1 MKSVERCDRLTKIIE
16 WKETH
21 NRTQPNCNSSDAY
34 EKQLGIWLNR
44 FKTLNRLGKMPP
56 SDIEFIKNSACP
68 DLLQIVRDPVK
79 NFEKANWSN
88 VYNKR
93 DEKFVVKLKQ
103 AMEYHIIHGKFPEYY
118 DYVSIMSNKD
128 RYPKSVEFMSNPD
141 GFRSWHE
148 TEQLNRVTEIINY
161 CVANDLVIP
170 ASTST
175 SKIERQY
182 NRFIVYLRKG
192 EGKTHQSVLD
202 YIKQSERPN
211 LLQSGV
217 SMRVKLVGK

>member
-1 MKSVERCDRLTKIIE
+1 MTNMKSVERCDRLTKIIE

-93 DEKFVVKLKQ
+93 DEKFVVKLNRQ
-103 AMEYHIIHGKFPEYY
+103 WNIILFT
-118 DYVSIMSNKD
+118 VNSLSIMI
-128 RYPKSVEFMSNPD
+128 M
-141 GFRSWHE
+141 
-148 TEQLNRVTEIINY
+148 
-161 CVANDLVIP
+161 CV
-170 ASTST
+170 
-175 SKIERQY
+175 
-182 NRFIVYLRKG
+182 
-192 EGKTHQSVLD
+192 
-202 YIKQSERPN
+202 
-211 LLQSGV
+211 
-217 SMRVKLVGK
+217 

>member
-1 MKSVERCDRLTKIIE
+1 
-16 WKETH
+16 
-21 NRTQPNCNSSDAY
+21 
-34 EKQLGIWLNR
+34 
-44 FKTLNRLGKMPP
+44 
-56 SDIEFIKNSACP
+56 
-68 DLLQIVRDPVK
+68 
-79 NFEKANWSN
+79 
-88 VYNKR
+88 
-93 DEKFVVKLKQ
+93 
-103 AMEYHIIHGKFPEYY
+103 MEYHIIHGKFPEYY
-118 DYVSIMSNKD
+118 DYVRVSIMSNKD

-170 ASTST
+170 SSTST